1 MNKLIKWSGFSSK
14 KEIWATFSKLPF
26 KDADG
31 NIIGTVSFI
40 SDVDDRVKAENALR
54 DSEERFRALIENS
67 NDAITLLDAEGKTIY
82 DSPAAPGMLG
92 YGPEDWIGKN
102 VFELL
107 HPDDSTRILGVYQEL
122 VRTPGKRLSDTFRVR
137 HKNGTW
143 LWLEMVAT
151 NLLSEP
157 SVKAIVLNYH
167 DITARKLAEDA
178 LAESEKSFV
187 PFMRRCQKASYTK
200 TMMARLPLQ
209 ILRQK
214 DCLAY
219 HLTSCGAEVR

>member
-1 MNKLIKWSGFSSK
+1 M
-14 KEIWATFSKLPF
+14 
-26 KDADG
+26 
-31 NIIGTVSFI
+31 
-40 SDVDDRVKAENALR
+40 KAENALR

-137 HKNGTW
+137 HKNGSW

-178 LAESEKSFV
+178 LVSSEERYRITLESMMEG
-187 PFMRRCQKASYTK
+187 CQIIGFDWRYLLVNDSAASHGK
-200 TMMARLPLQ
+200 LKKEDLLGHTMMECYPGIEKTAMFE
-209 ILRQK
+209 
-214 DCLAY
+214 
-219 HLTSCGAEVR
+219 SCSVYDPKNLSQMENEFSYPMAPGGGLN